1 MALTR
6 MPGPRTQ
13 VFRVDAVNP
22 DRGAIA
28 VAAAVLRDGGLVAF
42 PTETVYGLGANAL
55 NRTAVMRIFEAKERP
70 ASDPLIVHVAD
81 LESARLVASVSRT
94 AEDLAARFWPGPLT
108 LVLKRAPGVRDAITG
123 GQDTVAVR
131 CPDHPLAHALLEAAQ
146 AAGIDGI
153 VAPSA
158 NRFGRLSPTSAAHVI
173 EELGAAVAV
182 VLDGGSCAVGI
193 ESTIVDVSGG
203 VPRVLRPGMITDDD
217 IRACTGAIGTPDDD
231 TVAPRVAGALP
242 AHYAPR
248 TPLELVAP
256 EHYVARVA
264 ALRAA
269 GEVVGLF
276 APPAILA
283 ACAPGAHAVAAPTAP
298 AAYARALYATLR
310 TLDAGEC
317 RRIVVAMPPAGAAW
331 QGIRDRLTRAARGS
345 QAP

>member
-1 MALTR
+1 MTDILA
-6 MPGPRTQ
+6 
-13 VFRVDAVNP
+13 DEA
-22 DRGAIA
+22 AIARA
-28 VAAAVLRDGGLVAF
+28 VAALRAGLLVAF
-42 PTETVYGLGANAL
+42 PTETVYGLGANA
-55 NRTAVMRIFEAKERP
+55 RDPAAVARLYAAKGRP
-70 ASDPLIVHVAD
+70 ADHPVIVHLAD
-81 LESARLVASVSRT
+81 ASALTQWAREIPPA
-94 AEDLAARFWPGPLT
+94 AHALAARFWPGPLT

-231 TVAPRVAGALP
+231 TVPPRVAGALP

-264 ALRAA
+264 ALRAT